1 MHRSRGCPEDHDS
14 PLVFGGVMNFGK
26 SADVAASLLLMG
38 LILPRGKRSEEHY
51 GGWDQ
56 VIV

>member
-1 MHRSRGCPEDHDS
+1 MHRGCLEDRDS
-14 PLVFGGVMNFGK
+14 PLVFDGVMNFGK